1 MLLSYVLKKE
11 WSNPN
16 RLYNEDMLLI
26 GNDIVACPII
36 EIGTMKIKMLDEV
49 VRVLGGIRTIL
60 DLNKNLMSFL
70 FVKVLS
76 HEDCHK
82 CLSGNEK

>member
-11 WSNPN
+11 WSNTN
-16 RLYNEDMLLI
+16 RLYNEGMLLI

-60 DLNKNLMSFL
+60 DLIKNLMSFL
-70 FVKVLS
+70 FVRGLS
-76 HEDCHK
+76 HEDYHK
-82 CLSGNEK
+82 CLSGNLK